1 VNYKRG
7 LAVVSGCVIAAVVAF
22 AATYPR
28 FHPPAP
34 AHVAAGTPASAP
46 SAAPKPAATALA
58 VEIPGL
64 QNNSPLAWARLTNAE
79 HIALAP
85 FAGQWDSFS
94 DERKRKWLKIAARY
108 PKMSVEA
115 QKRLH
120 EQMAEW
126 VRMTPEQRRIARE
139 NYQISKGLSRETR
152 QNAWKAYQL
161 LPEEQKERLAASEH
175 KRRPTVVS
183 APPSGK
189 TELKDISR
197 LVNGKER
204 PASGAAAKPAP
215 GASGVPG
222 GKGTSGTGGAPAALA
237 SAAVAASQP
246 VMPGIPSAASFVP
259 ATPTPVSPAD
269 APAAFH
275 GS

>member
-1 VNYKRG
+1 VSYKRG
-7 LAVVSGCVIAAVVAF
+7 LAVVSGCVIAALVAF

-28 FHPPAP
+28 FHPAAPAP
-34 AHVAAGTPASAP
+34 AAAPANTPA
-46 SAAPKPAATALA
+46 AASKPAAPALA
-58 VEIPGL
+58 VDIPGL
-64 QNNSPLAWARLTNAE
+64 QKDGPLSWARLSNVE
-79 HIALAP
+79 HVALAP
-85 FAGQWDSFS
+85 FAAQWDTFS
-94 DERKRKWLKIAARY
+94 GERKRKWLKIASRY
-108 PKMSVEA
+108 PKMSPDA

-161 LPEEQKERLAASEH
+161 LPEEQKQRLAASEH

-189 TELKDISR
+189 TELKDLNR
-197 LVNGKER
+197 LVNGKDR
-204 PASGAAAKPAP
+204 AASGAAGKPGS
-215 GASGVPG
+215 GASGV
-222 GKGTSGTGGAPAALA
+222 SGGGATAALA

-246 VMPGIPSAASFVP
+246 GVPAMSPAVPSAPSFVP
-259 ATPTPVSPAD
+259 GTPTPVSPAD

>member
-28 FHPPAP
+28 FHPPTP
-34 AHVAAGTPASAP
+34 AHTAAGTPASAT
-46 SAAPKPAATALA
+46 PAASKPVAPALA

-79 HIALAP
+79 RIALAP
-85 FAGQWDSFS
+85 FAAQWDSFS

-108 PKMSVEA
+108 PKMSAEA

-126 VRMTPEQRRIARE
+126 VKMTPEQRRIARE

-189 TELKDISR
+189 SELKDINR

-204 PASGAAAKPAP
+204 PASGAAGKPSP
-215 GASGVPG
+215 GASGVSGGPG
-222 GKGTSGTGGAPAALA
+222 NSGAPAALA

-246 VMPGIPSAASFVP
+246 GMPAIPSAASFVP